1 MAGAYT
7 QVDLSQLPSPNVI
20 EALDFETIFAAMLAD
35 LQARDPVFS
44 ALVES
49 DPAYKILEVAAY
61 RELVLRQ
68 RVNDAAKAVLLAF
81 AVDGDLDQIAARFN
95 VERLEI
101 DPGDPDAIPPV
112 APTYERDED
121 FRTRILLSLEAYTTA
136 GPVGAYQFHALS
148 ADGDVKDVAVA
159 SPPLV
164 PGRVNVAILSRTDDG
179 TASPELLETVSDAL
193 SGDTVRPLND
203 TVVVDAATIVE
214 YAITAEL
221 TLYPGAGQETVLAA
235 SIASAEA
242 YAEAMHR
249 IGRDITRS
257 GIFAALHQPGVQNVA
272 LTTPSADIV
281 VAWNEAAWCT
291 AVTVTVGGI
300 DE

>member
-7 QVDLSQLPSPNVI
+7 QVDLSQLPAPDVI

-68 RVNDAAKAVLLAF
+68 RVNDAAKAVMLAF
-81 AVDGDLDQIAARFN
+81 AEAADLDQIAARYN

-101 DPGDPDAIPPV
+101 DPGDPDAVPPV
-112 APTYERDED
+112 PPTFESDAA
-121 FRTRILLSLEAYTTA
+121 FRNRILLSLEAYTTA
-136 GPVGAYQFHALS
+136 GSVGAYQYHALS
-148 ADGDVKDVAVA
+148 ASGDVKDVAVA

-164 PGRVNVAILSRTDDG
+164 PGRVDIAILSNTGTG
-179 TASPELLETVSDAL
+179 TASGGLLTTVSTAL
-193 SGDTVRPLND
+193 SADTVRPLCD
-203 TVVVDAATIVE
+203 TVVVNSAVIVN

-235 SIASAEA
+235 ATAAAEA
-242 YAEAMHR
+242 YAADMHR
-249 IGRDITRS
+249 LGRDITRS
-257 GIFAALHQPGVQNVA
+257 GVFAALHQPGVQNVA
-272 LTTPSADIV
+272 LTAPAADIV
-281 VAWNEAAWCT
+281 IDWDEAAWCT
-291 AVTVTVGGI
+291 AVTVTAGGI